1 VRLTQQKSQRIPED
15 QSETE
20 AQENSEHIPLK
31 NVPKEN
37 VPKKNVQLSERLKQ
51 AAQDT
56 NYEEISHKVEKH
68 ITKRNAE
75 LILKEEPAIA
85 SKAISQKII
94 IKKTV
99 KKYGL
104 SYAIFRPITV
114 AVLLLVGTF
123 LALSMGMNFYHGYKR
138 DLEYSKSR
146 HIDQTAFK
154 IFQTSS
160 IAKDKVE
167 LVIRNFNGELEKR
180 TASHSQLAAHIKK
193 NANELDKAQM
203 AQDEIISLKL
213 ASLFDKTFEG
223 REEAISKYADWFF
236 EWKRPYIILKEA
248 ISSTTSRLIK
258 LGEYESLR
266 TAVERDMSDY
276 FMRHYKEQVLK
287 PETRDAIIVEG
298 LEQIARDAHKS
309 YLATMA
315 IQDAKMKAF
324 LQQNTTYLETVPKNA
339 PFTQTKL
346 DWDAQRWK
354 NPTFLMEDRAF
365 NGIAGLGRAA
375 AGGTIGALTLGP
387 AVNRGLSGVFMPLA
401 RRFATS
407 MGARITLAEGGA
419 VAGTMVEPVGG
430 TIVGAAIGVVLG
442 FAADYVVNKVNEKF
456 SRDDF
461 ITANE
466 KAVQSTIDL
475 WKQKLETN
483 LTSNTGQWYDEA
495 KAGLILVR
503 KPLKAPVKSNK
514 KTKEMQVLF

>member
-1 VRLTQQKSQRIPED
+1 MRLTNEKSQPIPED
-15 QSETE
+15 QKQTMD
-20 AQENSEHIPLK
+20 QEQHSNNASNLP
-31 NVPKEN
+31 
-37 VPKKNVQLSERLKQ
+37 LSERIKQ
-51 AAQDT
+51 LSQKAPFEQAHENDEKFEK
-56 NYEEISHKVEKH
+56 NKKVELVK
-68 ITKRNAE
+68 
-75 LILKEEPAIA
+75 KEESVPA
-85 SKAISQKII
+85 SKPKAQKII

-104 SYAIFRPITV
+104 SHAIFRPITV

-123 LALSMGMNFYHGYKR
+123 LTLSMGMNFYHGYKR

-146 HIDQTAFK
+146 HIDQTNFE

-180 TASHSQLAAHIKK
+180 TASHSQLAAYIKQH
-193 NANELDKAQM
+193 ANELDKAQK

-213 ASLFDKTFEG
+213 AALFDKSFSDKK
-223 REEAISKYADWFF
+223 EAIAKYADWFF

-248 ISSTTSRLIK
+248 ISSTTSRLVK

-276 FMRHYKEQVLK
+276 FMSHYKEQVLK
-287 PETRDAIIVEG
+287 PETRDAVIVEG

-324 LQQNTTYLETVPKNA
+324 LKQNTTFLETIPNNSKL
-339 PFTQTKL
+339 TQTNL

-365 NGIAGLGRAA
+365 DGIVGLGSAA
-375 AGGTIGALTLGP
+375 VGGTIGALTIGP
-387 AVNRGLSGVFMPLA
+387 AVNRGLSGIFMPLS

-442 FAADYVVNKVNEKF
+442 FAADYVVNKINEKF

-461 ITANE
+461 ISANE

-475 WKQKLETN
+475 WKQKLEAN
-483 LTSNTGQWYDEA
+483 LFSNTGQWYDEA

-503 KPLKAPVKSNK
+503 KPLKTPA
-514 KTKEMQVLF
+514 KTNDKAKDVQVLF

>member
-1 VRLTQQKSQRIPED
+1 MRLTNEKSQPIPED
-15 QSETE
+15 QSQTID
-20 AQENSEHIPLK
+20 QEHHSNNSRNLP
-31 NVPKEN
+31 
-37 VPKKNVQLSERLKQ
+37 LSERLKQ
-51 AAQDT
+51 VSQKASPEQIHE
-56 NYEEISHKVEKH
+56 NEG
-68 ITKRNAE
+68 KREQNKKAE
-75 LILKEEPAIA
+75 LVKNEQLVPV
-85 SKAISQKII
+85 SKAKNQKII

-104 SYAIFRPITV
+104 SHAIFRPITV

-123 LALSMGMNFYHGYKR
+123 LTLSMGMNFYHGYKR

-146 HIDQTAFK
+146 HIDRTNFE

-180 TASHSQLAAHIKK
+180 TASHSQLAAYIKQH
-193 NANELDKAQM
+193 ASELDKAQK

-213 ASLFDKTFEG
+213 TSLFDKAFTDK
-223 REEAISKYADWFF
+223 EEAIAKYADWFF

-248 ISSTTSRLIK
+248 ISSTTSRLVK

-276 FMRHYKEQVLK
+276 FMSHYKEQVLK
-287 PETRDAIIVEG
+287 PETRDAVIIEG
-298 LEQIARDAHKS
+298 IEQIARDAHKS

-324 LQQNTTYLETVPKNA
+324 IKQNTTFLETIPKNA
-339 PFTQTKL
+339 QFTQTNL

-365 NGIAGLGRAA
+365 DGIVGLGSAA
-375 AGGTIGALTLGP
+375 VGGTIGALTIGP
-387 AVNRGLSGVFMPLA
+387 AVNRGLSGIFMPLS

-442 FAADYVVNKVNEKF
+442 FAADYVVNKINEKF

-461 ITANE
+461 ISANE

-475 WKQKLETN
+475 WKQKLEAN
-483 LTSNTGQWYDEA
+483 LLSNTGQWYDEA

-503 KPLKAPVKSNK
+503 EPLKTPVKSNEK
-514 KTKEMQVLF
+514 AKEVQVLF